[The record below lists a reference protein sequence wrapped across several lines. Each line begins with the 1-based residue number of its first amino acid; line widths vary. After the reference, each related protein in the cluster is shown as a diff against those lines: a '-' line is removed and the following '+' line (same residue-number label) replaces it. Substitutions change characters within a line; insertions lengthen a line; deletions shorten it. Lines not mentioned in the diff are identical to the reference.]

1 MKQPRWKSFAI
12 SIYALI
18 IFGASGY
25 AHGDCGLVGCVLE
38 GVGRAT
44 GIKPIGDLGRNAD
57 EEHRRIKEHNPDYKA
72 VEEGATEL
80 VKRPFTIA
88 CTIPY
93 QTITNAVIAQCS
105 NWDGRLND
113 QDLIENA
120 KSILLSNGVFNSN
133 DFAGIQ
139 IRWCPLSG
147 AHGMAPDRGRI
158 YLDTSHKQDSDQ
170 DLAILLAHEMMHV
183 MQYRRMGTDNFK
195 CDYSRKYIECGRC
208 QDNGHPL
215 EREAYAFEN
224 SVAQRLSTNT
234 TPQYA
239 QPNYYQAP
247 PVQPAPQGVPVRF
260 CQTQFGA
267 CSIPPAMVPMG
278 TPCFCNNAYGQQI
291 PGSAF

>member
-1 MKQPRWKSFAI
+1 MMKI
-12 SIYALI
+12 TNSILALA
-18 IFGASGY
+18 ASLFLVLADPGY
-25 AHGDCGLVGCVLE
+25 AEGLLG
-38 GVGRAT
+38 GAIKGIGRAT
-44 GIKPIGDLGRNAD
+44 GIKPIEDLGRNAD

-93 QTITNAVIAQCS
+93 QTITNAVIAKCS

-113 QDLIENA
+113 QDLIGNA
-120 KSILLSNGVFNSN
+120 INILLSNGIFHSN
-133 DFAGIQ
+133 DFDGIQ

-170 DLAILLAHEMMHV
+170 DLAVLLAHEMKHV
-183 MQYRRMGTDNFK
+183 MQYRLMGTDNFK
-195 CDYSRKYIECGRC
+195 CEYSRKYIECGSC

-224 SVAQRLSTNT
+224 SVAQRLSTNIA
-234 TPQYA
+234 PQYA
-239 QPNYYQAP
+239 QPSYYQSSPAP
-247 PVQPAPQGVPVRF
+247 PMPQGIPVRY
-260 CQTQFGA
+260 CQTQLGT
-267 CSIPPAMVPMG
+267 CSIPPAMAPMG

>member
-1 MKQPRWKSFAI
+1 MVKITHTILVLATSF
-12 SIYALI
+12 LLTL
-18 IFGASGY
+18 ASPGY
-25 AHGDCGLVGCVLE
+25 AGGLIGGAIE
-38 GVGRAT
+38 GIGRAT
-44 GIKPIGDLGRNAD
+44 GIKPIEDLGRNAD
-57 EEHRRIKEHNPDYKA
+57 EEHRRIKDHNPDYKA

-93 QTITNAVIAQCS
+93 QTITNAVIANCS
-105 NWDGRLND
+105 NWDGRLDD
-113 QDLIENA
+113 QHLIENA
-120 KSILLSNGVFNSN
+120 KNILINNGIFQPN
-133 DFAGIQ
+133 DFDGIQ

-158 YLDTSHKQDSDQ
+158 YLDTSRKQDAAQ
-170 DLAILLAHEMMHV
+170 ELAILLAHEMKHV

-195 CDYSRKYIECGRC
+195 CEYSRNYVECGSC

-224 SVAQRLSTNT
+224 EVAQRLSPSNH
-234 TPQYA
+234 PQYT
-239 QPNYYQAP
+239 QPSYYQAP
-247 PVQPAPQGVPVRF
+247 PVSSMQQGIPVRY
-260 CQTQFGA
+260 CQTQMGT
-267 CSIPPAMVPMG
+267 CSIPPAMAPMG